1 MVNKASSK
9 QEKTYFEKLTSK
21 KRHKGEDYVTSPF
34 SEIIQ
39 LKAMTIKKKVMSK
52 PLVMTI
58 KRRLRRVWRSMIR
71 TKFRGWYEQL
81 IVILLFV

>member
-1 MVNKASSK
+1 MIFKARRTYDVVKGRRVMVNRASSK
-9 QEKTYFEKLTSK
+9 QEKTCFEKLTSK

-39 LKAMTIKKKVMSK
+39 LRAMTIKKKVMSK

-58 KRRLRRVWRSMIR
+58 KRRLRRV
-71 TKFRGWYEQL
+71 
-81 IVILLFV
+81 